1 MMTVITSDSRTRM
14 IQSAALLFREHGYSG
29 TGFRDVIEHSGA
41 PRGSI
46 YHHFPGGKEQLAAE
60 TVAWAAAVIE
70 RRIDRAAQNGDPI
83 VALGTF
89 VDAWRQ
95 VLEDSNFRAG
105 CPIVAVAAEAEAGS
119 TATAAAA
126 AAFARWQDLIAR
138 TLLDAGVGRTD
149 ARRLATLV
157 VASTEGAILLCRA
170 RRDIRPLR
178 DVHRALEATLRTAI
192 SWHGRKV
199 EQSGRP
205 PMLTVSTHPSTK
217 RST

>member
-1 MMTVITSDSRTRM
+1 MLIVITSDSRDRM

-46 YHHFPGGKEQLAAE
+46 YHHFPRGKEQLAAD
-60 TVAWAAAVIE
+60 TVAWAAGVIE
-70 RRIDRAAQNGDPI
+70 RRLERAAQNGDP
-83 VALGTF
+83 VAALGSF
-89 VDAWRQ
+89 VDAWREI
-95 VLEDSNFRAG
+95 LEDSNFRAG
-105 CPIVAVAAEAEAGS
+105 CPVVAVAAEADAGT
-119 TATAAAA
+119 TATGAAAT
-126 AAFARWQDLIAR
+126 AFARWQDVIAH

-157 VASTEGAILLCRA
+157 IASIEGAILLCRA

-192 SWHGRKV
+192 SWHDR
-199 EQSGRP
+199 
-205 PMLTVSTHPSTK
+205 
-217 RST
+217 

>member
-1 MMTVITSDSRTRM
+1 MMSVITSDSRNRM

-46 YHHFPGGKEQLAAE
+46 YHHFPGGKEQLAAD

-70 RRIDRAAQNGDPI
+70 RRIERTVQRGEPVA
-83 VALGTF
+83 ALGMF
-89 VDAWRQ
+89 VDTWRE

-105 CPIVAVAAEAEAGS
+105 CPIVAVAAEADAGS

-126 AAFARWQDLIAR
+126 TAFTRWEELIAR
-138 TLLDAGVGRTD
+138 ALLNAGVGRTD

-157 VASTEGAILLCRA
+157 IAGIEGAILMCRA

-192 SWHGRKV
+192 SWHGRSV
-199 EQSGRP
+199 E
-205 PMLTVSTHPSTK
+205 
-217 RST
+217 

>member
-1 MMTVITSDSRTRM
+1 MMIVITSDSRNRM

-46 YHHFPGGKEQLAAE
+46 YHHFPGGKEELAAD
-60 TVAWAAAVIE
+60 TVAWAAALIE
-70 RRIDRAAQNGDPI
+70 RRIERTAQSGHP
-83 VALGTF
+83 VAALGMF
-89 VDAWRQ
+89 VDAWRE

-105 CPIVAVAAEAEAGS
+105 CPIVAVAAEADAGS
-119 TATAAAA
+119 TATAAAG
-126 AAFARWQDLIAR
+126 AAFARWQDLISRA
-138 TLLDAGVGRTD
+138 LLDAGVGRTD

-157 VASTEGAILLCRA
+157 VAGIEGAILLCRA

-192 SWHGRKV
+192 SWHGRSV
-199 EQSGRP
+199 E
-205 PMLTVSTHPSTK
+205 
-217 RST
+217 

>member
-1 MMTVITSDSRTRM
+1 MMTVITSDSRNQM

-60 TVAWAAAVIE
+60 TAAWAAGVIE
-70 RRIDRAAQNGDPI
+70 RRLIQAARSGDPV
-83 VALGTF
+83 VALGMF
-89 VDAWRQ
+89 VCAWRE

-105 CPIVAVAAEAEAGS
+105 CPIVAIAAEADAGS

-126 AAFARWQDLIAR
+126 AAFARWQDLLAR
-138 TLLDAGVGRTD
+138 GMLDAGVGRTD

-157 VASTEGAILLCRA
+157 VAAIEGAILQCRA
-170 RRDIRPLR
+170 RRDIRPLH
-178 DVHRALEATLRTAI
+178 DVHRALEAALRAAMP
-192 SWHGRKV
+192 SHGRAV
-199 EQSGRP
+199 E
-205 PMLTVSTHPSTK
+205 
-217 RST
+217 

>member
-1 MMTVITSDSRTRM
+1 MVTVIASDSRNRM

-29 TGFRDVIEHSGA
+29 TGFRDVVEHSGA

-46 YHHFPGGKEQLAAE
+46 YHHFPGGKEQLAAD
-60 TVAWAAAVIE
+60 TVAWATAVIE
-70 RRIDRAAQNGDPI
+70 RRIERAVHKGDPV
-83 VALGTF
+83 VALGIF
-89 VDAWRQ
+89 VDTWRE

-105 CPIVAVAAEAEAGS
+105 CPVVAVSVEADAGS

-138 TLLDAGVGRTD
+138 ALLDAGVGRTD

-157 VASTEGAILLCRA
+157 VAAVEGAILLCRA

-178 DVHRALEATLRTAI
+178 DVHRALDATLRTAM
-192 SWHGRKV
+192 SWHGRSP
-199 EQSGRP
+199 E
-205 PMLTVSTHPSTK
+205 
-217 RST
+217 

>member
-1 MMTVITSDSRTRM
+1 MMSVITSDSRNRM

-46 YHHFPGGKEQLAAE
+46 YHHFPGGKEQLAAD
-60 TVAWAAAVIE
+60 TVAWAAAEIE
-70 RRIDRAAQNGDPI
+70 RRIERTVQRGEPVA
-83 VALGTF
+83 ALGMF
-89 VDAWRQ
+89 VDTWRE

-105 CPIVAVAAEAEAGS
+105 CPIVAVAAEADAGS

-126 AAFARWQDLIAR
+126 TAFTRWQELIAR
-138 TLLDAGVGRTD
+138 ALLNAGVGRTD

-157 VASTEGAILLCRA
+157 VAGIEGAILMCRA

-192 SWHGRKV
+192 SWHGRSV
-199 EQSGRP
+199 E
-205 PMLTVSTHPSTK
+205 
-217 RST
+217 

>member
-1 MMTVITSDSRTRM
+1 MIVITSDSRNRM

-46 YHHFPGGKEQLAAE
+46 YHHFPGGKEQLAAD
-60 TVAWAAAVIE
+60 TVEWAAAVME
-70 RRIDRAAQNGDPI
+70 RRMERAVRTGDP
-83 VALGTF
+83 VAALGIF
-89 VDAWRQ
+89 VDAWRE

-105 CPIVAVAAEAEAGS
+105 CPIIAVAAEADAGS

-126 AAFARWQDLIAR
+126 AAFTRWQDLIAR

-157 VASTEGAILLCRA
+157 IAGIEGAILLCRA
-170 RRDIRPLR
+170 RRDIRPLS

-192 SWHGRKV
+192 SWHSRSV
-199 EQSGRP
+199 E
-205 PMLTVSTHPSTK
+205 
-217 RST
+217 

>member
-1 MMTVITSDSRTRM
+1 MMIVITSDSRNRM
-14 IQSAALLFREHGYSG
+14 IHSAALLFREHGYSG

-46 YHHFPGGKEQLAAE
+46 YHHFPGGKEQLAAD

-70 RRIDRAAQNGDPI
+70 RRIERAVQRGEP
-83 VALGTF
+83 VAALSMF
-89 VDAWRQ
+89 VDAWRE

-105 CPIVAVAAEAEAGS
+105 CPIVAVAAEADAGS

-126 AAFARWQDLIAR
+126 AAFTRWQELIAR
-138 TLLDAGVGRTD
+138 ALLNAGVGRTD

-157 VASTEGAILLCRA
+157 VAGIEGAILMCRA

-192 SWHGRKV
+192 SWHGRSV
-199 EQSGRP
+199 E
-205 PMLTVSTHPSTK
+205 
-217 RST
+217 

>member
-1 MMTVITSDSRTRM
+1 MMIVITSDSRNRM

-46 YHHFPGGKEQLAAE
+46 YHHFPGGKEELATD

-70 RRIDRAAQNGDPI
+70 GRIERAARNGNPV
-83 VALGTF
+83 VALGLF
-89 VDAWRQ
+89 VDAWRE

-105 CPIVAVAAEAEAGS
+105 CPIVAVAAEADAGS

-126 AAFARWQDLIAR
+126 VAFNRWQELIAR
-138 TLLDAGVGRTD
+138 ALLDAGVGRTD

-157 VASTEGAILLCRA
+157 VAAIEGAILLCRA

-178 DVHRALEATLRTAI
+178 DVHRALEATLRAAM
-192 SWHGRKV
+192 SWHGRPV
-199 EQSGRP
+199 E
-205 PMLTVSTHPSTK
+205 
-217 RST
+217 

>member
-1 MMTVITSDSRTRM
+1 MMTVITSDSRNKM

-46 YHHFPGGKEQLAAE
+46 YHHFPGGKEQLAAD

-70 RRIDRAAQNGDPI
+70 RRINRAAQNGDPI
-83 VALGTF
+83 IALGLF
-89 VDAWRQ
+89 VEAWRE

-105 CPIVAVAAEAEAGS
+105 CPIVAVAAEADAGS
-119 TATAAAA
+119 TATSAAA
-126 AAFARWQDLIAR
+126 AAFVRWQDLIAR
-138 TLLDAGVGRTD
+138 ALLDAGVGRTD

-157 VASTEGAILLCRA
+157 VAAIEGAILLCRA

-178 DVHRALEATLRTAI
+178 DVHRALETTLRAAM
-192 SWHGRKV
+192 SWHGRSV
-199 EQSGRP
+199 E
-205 PMLTVSTHPSTK
+205 
-217 RST
+217 

>member
-1 MMTVITSDSRTRM
+1 MMIVITSESRNRM
-14 IQSAALLFREHGYSG
+14 VHSAALLFREHGYSG

-70 RRIDRAAQNGDPI
+70 RRIERAAQRGEP
-83 VALGTF
+83 VAALGMF
-89 VDAWRQ
+89 VDAWRE

-105 CPIVAVAAEAEAGS
+105 CPIVAVAVEADAGP

-126 AAFARWQDLIAR
+126 VAFGRWQELITRA
-138 TLLDAGVGRTD
+138 LLNAGVSRTD

-157 VASTEGAILLCRA
+157 VAGIEGAILMCRA

-192 SWHGRKV
+192 SWHGRSV
-199 EQSGRP
+199 E
-205 PMLTVSTHPSTK
+205 
-217 RST
+217 

>member
-1 MMTVITSDSRTRM
+1 MMIVITSDSRNRM
-14 IQSAALLFREHGYSG
+14 IQSAALLFRENGYSG

-46 YHHFPGGKEQLAAE
+46 YHHFPGGKEQLAAD

-70 RRIDRAAQNGDPI
+70 RRIERAAQSGHPLA
-83 VALGTF
+83 ALGIF
-89 VDAWRQ
+89 VDAWREI
-95 VLEDSNFRAG
+95 LEDSNFRAG
-105 CPIVAVAAEAEAGS
+105 CPIVAVAAEADAGS
-119 TATAAAA
+119 TAIAAAA

-138 TLLDAGVGRTD
+138 ALLDAGVSRTD

-157 VASTEGAILLCRA
+157 VAGIEGAILLCRA

-192 SWHGRKV
+192 SWHGRPA
-199 EQSGRP
+199 E
-205 PMLTVSTHPSTK
+205 
-217 RST
+217 